1 MFAAT
6 SIFSRRY
13 MCPYGL
19 LKRQTCF
26 SALNHLLFCIG
37 NNASSK
43 KWDSLHS
50 QVHQEGANVQTTQ
63 TAFLFM
69 HTFPFFSY
77 FMSLPLSLVNT
88 HTNSECHQTHHTH
101 THTLTHFKADNS
113 SFPAPRP
120 YFTVRS
126 QLSTHML
133 LDERTR
139 IPANRWICMETA
151 LWEGNLCSQI
161 SGPGA
166 QPVNIKISP
175 LGPNPLGTL
184 PKITYNWNTVDAKII
199 LQNET
204 LVSER

>member
-6 SIFSRRY
+6 SIFTCAHMDYSRDRHVFL
-13 MCPYGL
+13 PWIVS
-19 LKRQTCF
+19 CF
-26 SALNHLLFCIG
+26 VLG

-50 QVHQEGANVQTTQ
+50 QVHQEGTNVQTTQ

-133 LDERTR
+133 LDKRTR